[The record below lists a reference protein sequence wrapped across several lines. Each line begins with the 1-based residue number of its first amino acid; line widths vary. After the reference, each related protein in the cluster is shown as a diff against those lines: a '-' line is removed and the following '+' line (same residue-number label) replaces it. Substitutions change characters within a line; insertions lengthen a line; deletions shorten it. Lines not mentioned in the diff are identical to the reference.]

1 MDSAATV
8 GASAAL
14 DIADAVGTETTVET
28 RVAGAELA
36 GTEVTGTGTELA
48 TNEVALTEVTGSEV
62 AGREVTG
69 TGTTVVGFTEVT
81 GTDSAEA
88 TVVFETPSDE
98 VEEFIEVLAT
108 EVTKVRKVLLV
119 GGDVRAV
126 YDELVAGP
134 VTVGYMVITELSTP

>member
-1 MDSAATV
+1 LRVAVDSATTV

-36 GTEVTGTGTELA
+36 GTEVTGTGA
-48 TNEVALTEVTGSEV
+48 
-62 AGREVTG
+62 
-69 TGTTVVGFTEVT
+69 TVVGFTEVT
-81 GTDSAEA
+81 GTGSAEA
-88 TVVFETPSDE
+88 TIVFETPSDE
-98 VEEFIEVLAT
+98 VEEFAKVLAT

-126 YDELVAGP
+126 YDGLVSGP
-134 VTVGYMVITELSTP
+134 VTVGYMVITELSTPGRVEVGSEQCELVPI